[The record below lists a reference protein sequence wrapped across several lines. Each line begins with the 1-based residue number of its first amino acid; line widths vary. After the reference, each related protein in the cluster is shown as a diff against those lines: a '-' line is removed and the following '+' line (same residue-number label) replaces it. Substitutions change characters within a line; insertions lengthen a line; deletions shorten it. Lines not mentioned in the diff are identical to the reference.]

1 MTFFSFLNRLIH
13 HRQIVIPIIGHRIAW
28 RFGGGQGIWL
38 GFAFVP
44 AFEFVGFAVCLIGV
58 RQSTSLFEG
67 EVIAGHWCFLVLGK
81 TCWRRDSYAVSIYE
95 LLGDLFPSDYVI
107 KCFSVRCSAIKSV

>member
-1 MTFFSFLNRLIH
+1 MTFLFLLESPHTPPSNRH
-13 HRQIVIPIIGHRIAW
+13 SIIGHRIAW

-58 RQSTSLFEG
+58 WQSTALFEG
-67 EVIAGHWCFLVLGK
+67 EVITGHWCFLVLGK
-81 TCWRRDSYAVSIYE
+81 TRWRCNSYAVSIYE

-107 KCFSVRCSAIKSV
+107 KCFSVRCSAVKAV